1 MKVVNPYS
9 DIGRFG
15 RLQQIGRNIYN
26 LIKGSGFLK
35 TATCHY
41 RDEITNSRV
50 AFKSK
55 NN

>member
-1 MKVVNPYS
+1 MEVMNPDS
-9 DIGRFG
+9 DRGRFG

-26 LIKGSGFLK
+26 LIKGSGYLK

-41 RDEITNSRV
+41 RDEITYSRV
-50 AFKSK
+50 AFKSE